1 MKEEKKKY
9 YFKRGKQKIT
19 DSPIDLPPPAGHKLI
34 SQKPQL
40 DFFQIK
46 LKKNCSLNPDRVQ
59 IRSLPRYQDTSE
71 VLQEL

>member
-1 MKEEKKKY
+1 MKEEEKKY

-46 LKKNCSLNPDRVQ
+46 
-59 IRSLPRYQDTSE
+59 
-71 VLQEL
+71 